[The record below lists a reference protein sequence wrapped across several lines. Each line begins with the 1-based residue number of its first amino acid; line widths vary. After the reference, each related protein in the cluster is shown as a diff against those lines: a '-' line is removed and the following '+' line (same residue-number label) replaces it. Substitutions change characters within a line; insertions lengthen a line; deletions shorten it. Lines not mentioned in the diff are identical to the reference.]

1 MSKLVGLE
9 FSFRY
14 KKGADNRAT
23 DALSRVG
30 HMLAL
35 DALSVCQPQWLQE
48 VANSYEKDS
57 EAQEL
62 LAQLAIKS
70 PDDQGRVLR
79 QGIIRQGDRLWI
91 GANTALQTKLISAFH
106 DSAVGGHSGITA
118 TYQRVRKLFEW
129 PGLKRAVED
138 FVQQCL
144 VSQQAKHEHR
154 PPPPSPRRRQA
165 AATPNP
171 DRAVAR
177 FDHGLCRGAAQIG
190 RFRHDHGRR
199 RPSHQVCALCAV
211 AAPLQR
217 CTSSSGLL

>member
-154 PPPPSPRRRQA
+154 PPPPLPPA
-165 AATPNP
+165 AASCSYSQS
-171 DRAVAR
+171 RQS
-177 FDHGLCRGAAQIG
+177 RGTI
-190 RFRHDHGRR
+190 
-199 RPSHQVCALCAV
+199 
-211 AAPLQR
+211 
-217 CTSSSGLL
+217 